1 MSIAET
7 INLLKIN
14 TDLPKKCGY
23 YELKMDLKNCNV
35 FWVYIKI
42 DENFITF
49 DDTEIEKKNCH
60 KNLIYIN
67 NVISIK

>member
-1 MSIAET
+1 MSKAET

-42 DENFITF
+42 D
-49 DDTEIEKKNCH
+49 
-60 KNLIYIN
+60 
-67 NVISIK
+67 

>member
-1 MSIAET
+1 MFFE
-7 INLLKIN
+7 
-14 TDLPKKCGY
+14 
-23 YELKMDLKNCNV
+23 
-35 FWVYIKI
+35 YIKI

>member
-1 MSIAET
+1 ME
-7 INLLKIN
+7 
-14 TDLPKKCGY
+14 Y

-49 DDTEIEKKNCH
+49 DDTEIEKK
-60 KNLIYIN
+60 KLPQKSDLY
-67 NVISIK
+67 K